1 MAKGQQQGATQVADS
16 LRKEAPADIAAPLA
30 TANSEQQKNI
40 ARAGD
45 TYDTASAGYKNFAE
59 TGGFSPS
66 DETTFLNRATRGVSG
81 TYNVLEDAAKRRMAA
96 SGGLGT
102 GGELPALAR
111 HSAQDVA
118 SANTDAMASLKQQEN
133 ANKMQGLAGTAG
145 LFNATTGQVS
155 EQGHQILAALGLKYN
170 TEEEAGRLLAE
181 LSKNKGAFDST
192 LAGISTLTGGWKN
205 IQPPQGGG

>member
-1 MAKGQQQGATQVADS
+1 MAKGQQQGATQTADS
-16 LRKEAPADIAAPLA
+16 LRKEAPADLAAPTA
-30 TANSEQQKNI
+30 TAAAQQQTNI
-40 ARAGD
+40 GRSAD

-81 TYNVLEDAAKRRMAA
+81 TYNVLADAAKRRMAA

-102 GGELPALAR
+102 GGELPTLAR

-133 ANKMQGLAGTAG
+133 ANKMQGLAGTTN
-145 LFNATTGQVS
+145 LFDTTTNQVTA
-155 EQGHQILAALGLKYN
+155 QGKQVLDALGLKYN

-205 IQPPQGGG
+205 IQPTGGG